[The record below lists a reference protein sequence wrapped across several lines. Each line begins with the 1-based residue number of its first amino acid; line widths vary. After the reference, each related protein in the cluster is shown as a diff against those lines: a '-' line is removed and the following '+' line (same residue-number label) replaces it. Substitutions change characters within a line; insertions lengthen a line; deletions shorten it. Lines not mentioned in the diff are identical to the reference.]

1 MSDQRTV
8 IGFFILFLTVY
19 FLESI
24 GGFFMASVV
33 VSIEKQFQ
41 ISSRMSGLM
50 VSAGDFGYIPSVV
63 FVSYFG
69 SKGNRA
75 RWIGAGSLMIAFAN
89 ILISMSNF
97 LFPMQNTQLN
107 SKFIETK
114 LISEQSNRIDEI
126 QASTFLN
133 HAKTFSNVELIP
145 LDEALKTYALNTT
158 LRQFANEKLSLCFH
172 QNNSN
177 QLCAIFFNFLEQ
189 LNQPNMTEISNLRI
203 LTASPFSFCNTMF
216 NALRR
221 EINKFNCSN
230 GLSNIGPFIM
240 IFAGLLILGVGRTMP
255 YSLGLPLIDDNVKRQ
270 NLPLYFAGMFFIRIL
285 GPFLGFL
292 IGSVVNN
299 YYYSFNV
306 PAGLTS
312 RDPSWIGRWW
322 AGFLGIGI
330 TMLFPSLALYLYPTC
345 VNYKSNNFNDK
356 CYNDA
361 KNNLDNNGPSEIHS
375 LVNERLTVE
384 EKTRDKGLA
393 LIDRYATR
401 NEEGNTIV
409 PTSAKAKLIDFI
421 STVKTIMK
429 SPIYVFSMIGRIMD
443 VFAFKG
449 FFIFLPKYLA
459 IQFGLP
465 QHKINLFLGLASLP
479 GLAIGLFIGGLIMR
493 KFKLQGRKAAIY
505 ILLCSLIAAM
515 FSLQN
520 AMIGCKSVLSL
531 IGNKARLINH
541 NFTTTCNNDCN
552 CIDMP
557 LYPVCNQQ
565 GEAFYSPCHAGC
577 HLDQSFAHPSVHK
590 IFKNCSCSN
599 SVNNDVSRDF
609 CDQKI
614 CEQKFIWYFINLAF
628 SGIFGGMSIIP
639 SVLIVLRS
647 VPPVDRSISL
657 GFQGFLVS
665 LIATLPSSIFWGWIV
680 DKACIMWNSICG
692 QQFRGACEL
701 YDSNKLR
708 LMTHLTYGLMRLV
721 SSIPD
726 IAVCYY
732 AKNLLLIDHG
742 LNEVI

>member
-97 LFPMQNTQLN
+97 LFPMQNIQLN
-107 SKFIETK
+107 SKFIESK

-221 EINKFNCSN
+221 E
-230 GLSNIGPFIM
+230 NIK
-240 IFAGLLILGVGRTMP
+240 T
-255 YSLGLPLIDDNVKRQ
+255 
-270 NLPLYFAGMFFIRIL
+270 GMFFIRIL

-292 IGSVVNN
+292 IGSIVNN

-361 KNNLDNNGPSEIHS
+361 KNNLDNNRPTEIHS

-493 KFKLQGRKAAIY
+493 KFKLQGRKAAVY
-505 ILLCSLIAAM
+505 ILVCSLIAAM

-609 CDQKI
+609 CDQRI

-680 DKACIMWNSICG
+680 DKTCIMWNSICG
-692 QQFRGACEL
+692 EQFRGACEL

-708 LMTHLTYGLMRLV
+708 LMTHLTYGLMRLI